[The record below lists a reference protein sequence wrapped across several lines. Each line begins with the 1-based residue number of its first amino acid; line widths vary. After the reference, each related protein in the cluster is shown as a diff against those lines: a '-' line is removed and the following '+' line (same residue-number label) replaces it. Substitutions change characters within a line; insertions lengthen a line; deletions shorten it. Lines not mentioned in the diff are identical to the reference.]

1 MLRIS
6 EVADGRSGAPAL
18 ESELS
23 KTGSLA
29 SAGRTPTVGQPPNPL
44 ATRFSAGVA
53 RNNDYRREGYPDGKI
68 TQNGAKAT
76 RSLIPATVTTRGAGG
91 DSGWVRLQ
99 GRHWAKARRTFN

>member
-1 MLRIS
+1 MHYTHPPTRTPDCQRREAHITHEGGDIITRVPSLLRIS

-53 RNNDYRREGYPDGKI
+53 RNNDP
-68 TQNGAKAT
+68 
-76 RSLIPATVTTRGAGG
+76 
-91 DSGWVRLQ
+91 
-99 GRHWAKARRTFN
+99 

>member
-1 MLRIS
+1 M
-6 EVADGRSGAPAL
+6 ADGRSGAPAL

-53 RNNDYRREGYPDGKI
+53 RNNDYRRDGYPDGKI

-76 RSLIPATVTTRGAGG
+76 RSPIPATVTTWGAGG

-99 GRHWAKARRTFN
+99 GRPRRGLLIQSAA

>member
-1 MLRIS
+1 M
-6 EVADGRSGAPAL
+6 ADGRSGTPAL
-18 ESELS
+18 KSKLS

-29 SAGRTPTVGQPPNPL
+29 SAERTLTVGHPPNPL
-44 ATRFSAGVA
+44 AARFSAGVA

-99 GRHWAKARRTFN
+99 GRHWAKTRRTFN

>member
-1 MLRIS
+1 MRVPSSLKIS
-6 EVADGRSGAPAL
+6 GAADGRSGAPAL

-29 SAGRTPTVGQPPNPL
+29 SAGRAPTVGQPPNPL

-76 RSLIPATVTTRGAGG
+76 RNLIPATVTTRGE
-91 DSGWVRLQ
+91 W
-99 GRHWAKARRTFN
+99 W

>member
-18 ESELS
+18 KSKLS

-29 SAGRTPTVGQPPNPL
+29 SAGRTPTVGQPPKPL
-44 ATRFSAGVA
+44 AARFSAGVA

-76 RSLIPATVTTRGAGG
+76 TTLIPALATPWEERLTLGLGRRAPPRG
-91 DSGWVRLQ
+91 SS
-99 GRHWAKARRTFN
+99 N